1 MIIQQQEK
9 VEQLAKTA
17 TQAVEEEA
25 KAHMSTTQL
34 IMSQLESWYETFVT
48 NLPNLAVALVVL
60 IITYFISRWV
70 NKGAQRLVENKVNQV
85 SVRRLIGKAAAILV
99 TVGGIFIALNVME
112 LDDTVQAIIA
122 GAGVSGL
129 VIGLALQGTLSNTL
143 SGIHLSFRKMVNV
156 GDWVETNGYEGEII
170 AIDLNKFILREAD
183 NNTVIIPNKLIM
195 DNPLKNYGLTK
206 TMRVIINC
214 GVGYESDLDH
224 VREVAKQAIVD
235 NFKQIDS
242 KDDVEFFYREFG
254 DSSINFMLRFYY
266 DIENGIQKLINTS
279 EAIIVLKK
287 AFDKEGINIPFPIR
301 TLQFDNQLDMR
312 KTEVDS
318 FSSN

>member
-85 SVRRLIGKAAAILV
+85 SVHRLIGKAAAILV
-99 TVGGIFIALNVME
+99 TVGGFFIALNVME

-195 DNPLKNYGLTK
+195 DNPIKNYGLTK
-206 TMRVIINC
+206 TM
-214 GVGYESDLDH
+214 
-224 VREVAKQAIVD
+224 
-235 NFKQIDS
+235 
-242 KDDVEFFYREFG
+242 
-254 DSSINFMLRFYY
+254 
-266 DIENGIQKLINTS
+266 
-279 EAIIVLKK
+279 
-287 AFDKEGINIPFPIR
+287 
-301 TLQFDNQLDMR
+301 
-312 KTEVDS
+312 
-318 FSSN
+318 

>member
-1 MIIQQQEK
+1 MQNTTTESSQ
-9 VEQLAKTA
+9 ATTA
-17 TQAVEEEA
+17 NSL
-25 KAHMSTTQL
+25 STTEM
-34 IMSQLESWYETFVT
+34 ISNQLESWYEGFI
-48 NLPNLAVALVVL
+48 NLLPNLAVAIVVL
-60 IITYFISRWV
+60 IITYLISRWV
-70 NKGAQRLVENKVNQV
+70 SKAVQRLVESKVNQI
-85 SVRRLIGKAAAILV
+85 SVRRLIGKAAAIVV
-99 TVGGIFIALNVME
+99 TVGGIFIALNVLE
-112 LDDTVQAIIA
+112 LNDTVQAIIA

-143 SGIHLSFRKMVNV
+143 SGIHLSFRKMVNI
-156 GDWVETNGYEGEII
+156 GDWVETNGYEGEIV
-170 AIDLNKFILREAD
+170 AIDLNKFVLREAD

-235 NFKQIDS
+235 NFNQIDS
-242 KDDVEFFYREFG
+242 KDDVEFYYREFG
-254 DSSINFMLRFYY
+254 GSSINFMLRFYY

-301 TLQFDNQLDMR
+301 TLQFDNKLELNKQ
-312 KTEVDS
+312 EVAS
-318 FSSN
+318 ISHN

>member
-1 MIIQQQEK
+1 MQNKASEAAQ
-9 VEQLAKTA
+9 TA
-17 TQAVEEEA
+17 TTN
-25 KAHMSTTQL
+25 SLTTTEM
-34 IMSQLESWYETFVT
+34 ITNQLESWYEGFI
-48 NLPNLAVALVVL
+48 NLLPNLAVALVVL
-60 IITYFISRWV
+60 IITYIISSWV
-70 NKGAQRLVENKVNQV
+70 NKGVQRLIESKVNQV
-85 SVRRLIGKAAAILV
+85 SVRKLIGKAAAVVIII
-99 TVGGIFIALNVME
+99 GGIFIALNV
-112 LDDTVQAIIA
+112 LDLNETVQAIIA

-143 SGIHLSFRKMVNV
+143 SGIHLSFRKMVNI
-156 GDWVETNGYEGEII
+156 GDWVETNGYEGEIVT
-170 AIDLNKFILREAD
+170 IDLNKFVLREAD

-195 DNPLKNYGLTK
+195 DHPLKNYGLTK

-235 NFKQIDS
+235 NFDQIDS
-242 KDDVEFFYREFG
+242 KDDVEFYYREFG
-254 DSSINFMLRFYY
+254 GSSINFMLRFYY

-301 TLQFDNQLDMR
+301 TLQFDNKLELN
-312 KTEVDS
+312 K
-318 FSSN
+318 